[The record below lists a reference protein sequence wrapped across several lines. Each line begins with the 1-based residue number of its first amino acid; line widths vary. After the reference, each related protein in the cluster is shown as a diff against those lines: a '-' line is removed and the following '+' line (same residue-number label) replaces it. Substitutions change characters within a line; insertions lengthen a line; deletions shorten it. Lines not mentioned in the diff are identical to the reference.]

1 VSILKNIK
9 TLQFFI
15 EEKNDV
21 FKFIEEEKENGG
33 ANLIRLMQL
42 FNIMSVGKYSIIYA
56 KSLKAEEVRQHLID
70 SYGFFKEEIYP
81 NTEDLYQ
88 YLTGEKNA

>member
-1 VSILKNIK
+1 MSIIKNIK

-15 EEKNDV
+15 EEKDDL

-42 FNIMSVGKYSIIYA
+42 FNVLSVGKYSIIYA
-56 KSLKAEEVRQHLID
+56 KSLKPKEVRKHLID
-70 SYGFFKEEIYP
+70 SYEFFKEEIYH
-81 NTEDLYQ
+81 NQEDLYP
-88 YLTGEKNA
+88 YLTGDNYA

>member
-1 VSILKNIK
+1 MCILKSIK

-15 EEKNDV
+15 EEKDDV

-42 FNIMSVGKYSIIYA
+42 FNIMSAGKYCIIYA
-56 KSLKAEEVRQHLID
+56 KSLKPEEVQRHLID

-81 NTEDLYQ
+81 NPEDLYK
-88 YLTGEKNA
+88 YLTGDNYA